1 LCADI
6 VSAASVSE
14 GRRRGRSKMKHHGFD
29 SHPLRHKVFE
39 NSILDGA
46 TAIGMKKPI
55 RPQTNH
61 TMHDL
66 SKALSRSALFTNP
79 PSEGT

>member
-1 LCADI
+1 MEVLQRANPTL
-6 VSAASVSE
+6 SAI
-14 GRRRGRSKMKHHGFD
+14 KF
-29 SHPLRHKVFE
+29 FE